1 MAYIRRIKY
10 KSKVSYQVQVR
21 RQGFTTIVKTFP
33 TRKDAQIWSRKMER
47 KFDLGDLSDY
57 SEASKQTLGDLIKRY
72 IREGKHEGRKD
83 KVNIDYRVNNLLK
96 DTIADINLLRLSTRH
111 IAEYRDRCRK
121 NWSANTFNN
130 HKSLLSIIIDTAITD
145 WGIYL
150 PFNPCKA
157 IKREKIPKP
166 RNRILEG
173 DEEQRLIEACE
184 QSKFVYLKS
193 MVQFSIETAI
203 RQGELLKARREHVN
217 WEKRTLT
224 LYDTKNGE
232 DRTIPL
238 SEKAFSIL
246 SSLPKQFSGE
256 LFPISSWGRARDEL
270 NWHWKLALR
279 TAKIKNLRWHDL
291 RRHACSLLFEK
302 GLSVPQVQVLSGHKD
317 PRILLNTYTKL
328 DPEKLVSKLG

>member
-1 MAYIRRIKY
+1 
-10 KSKVSYQVQVR
+10 
-21 RQGFTTIVKTFP
+21 
-33 TRKDAQIWSRKMER
+33 
-47 KFDLGDLSDY
+47 
-57 SEASKQTLGDLIKRY
+57 
-72 IREGKHEGRKD
+72 
-83 KVNIDYRVNNLLK
+83 
-96 DTIADINLLRLSTRH
+96 
-111 IAEYRDRCRK
+111 
-121 NWSANTFNN
+121 
-130 HKSLLSIIIDTAITD
+130 
-145 WGIYL
+145 
-150 PFNPCKA
+150 
-157 IKREKIPKP
+157 
-166 RNRILEG
+166 
-173 DEEQRLIEACE
+173 
-184 QSKFVYLKS
+184 

-238 SEKAFSIL
+238 SQKAFLIL